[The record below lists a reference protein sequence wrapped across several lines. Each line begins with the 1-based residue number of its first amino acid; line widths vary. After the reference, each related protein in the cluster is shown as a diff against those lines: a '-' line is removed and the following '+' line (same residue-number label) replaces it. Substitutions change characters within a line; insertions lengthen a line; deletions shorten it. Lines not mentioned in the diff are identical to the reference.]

1 MARDLCGF
9 TSLCT
14 TLLSYHLSCSQPGLS
29 CYASTSWYRA
39 IGAYIQVI
47 SSLGDFL
54 IEPRTPCGARSQSY
68 SQLCLLALEPRSILV
83 LYSPAVTAY
92 PKQVGKLNNVVEDS
106 AANPGVRRM
115 KARTSLFFLSA
126 GSNSIAQHLC
136 KSRVWHERAMV
147 LGTTRAGR
155 QKSVRR
161 VVCVLLL
168 MNL

>member
-1 MARDLCGF
+1 VARDLCGF

-68 SQLCLLALEPRSILV
+68 SQLCLLALEPRSILD
-83 LYSPAVTAY
+83 
-92 PKQVGKLNNVVEDS
+92 NVVEDS